1 MEKAAEEL
9 KRIEK
14 LYKEKNK
21 SYESE
26 KKKQEQARMKLEKE
40 CEQKAADL
48 LKREEI
54 LKAQIEM
61 YRKHYIRI
69 QDALGKIKVK
79 AK

>member
-1 MEKAAEEL
+1 
-9 KRIEK
+9 
-14 LYKEKNK
+14 
-21 SYESE
+21 
-26 KKKQEQARMKLEKE
+26 MKLEKE